1 MSVYKS
7 EKGPLLE
14 RALQSVWDDQT
25 RKPDQIVLIE
35 DGPLPAELEEVVQ
48 KLQAAF
54 KVLCRAKRQSRAQ
67 EQQSCDQSSLQSK
80 AAEPSAQFEV
90 QSSKFFAEQSGRAE
104 RKVQSSL
111 QGKEAEPSAQFE
123 VQSSKFKDQ
132 RSKILT
138 VVKLPVNGGLTKAL
152 NVGLQHVTSD
162 LVARMDSDDIAA
174 PNRFELQERFLEEHP
189 DIDIV
194 GGSMQEF
201 DDEHE
206 CLNIRHYPQ
215 THEEACKYI
224 VKACPL
230 AHPAVMM
237 RKRMFDEG
245 LKYDERYRM
254 SQDIK
259 LWYDAI
265 LSGYK
270 IANLPDVCLYFRQQG
285 DVFRRRSRVK
295 AWNEFK
301 IYMNGI
307 YRMHGLF
314 TLAYRYPIARYIFR
328 NLPPSLVKRIYE
340 SGMRKRVLEK

>member
-7 EKGPLLE
+7 EKGPLLV
-14 RALQSVWDDQT
+14 RSLQSVWDDQT

-35 DGPLPAELEEVVQ
+35 DGPLPAELEEVIES
-48 KLQAAF
+48 LTPT
-54 KVLCRAKRQSRAQ
+54 LPKR
-67 EQQSCDQSSLQSK
+67 EG
-80 AAEPSAQFEV
+80 EIPV
-90 QSSKFFAEQSGRAE
+90 
-104 RKVQSSL
+104 
-111 QGKEAEPSAQFE
+111 
-123 VQSSKFKDQ
+123 
-132 RSKILT
+132 LT

-152 NVGLQHVTSD
+152 NVGLKHATGD
-162 LVARMDSDDIAA
+162 LIARMDSDDIAA
-174 PNRFELQERFLEEHP
+174 PNRFELQEKFLEEHP
-189 DIDIV
+189 EVDIV

-206 CLNIRHYPQ
+206 CLNVRHYPL

-245 LKYDERYRM
+245 LQYDERYRM

-265 LSGYK
+265 LAGYK

-314 TLAYRYPIARYIFR
+314 TPAYRYPIARYIFR
-328 NLPPSLVKRIYE
+328 NLPPSLVKKIYE
-340 SGMRKRVLEK
+340 SGMRKRVLEAKA

>member
-1 MSVYKS
+1 MTISVLMSVYKS

-14 RALQSVWDDQT
+14 RALQSVWDDQA
-25 RKPDQIVLIE
+25 RKPNQIVLIE
-35 DGPLPAELEEVVQ
+35 DGPLPAELEEVIES
-48 KLQAAF
+48 LTPT
-54 KVLCRAKRQSRAQ
+54 LPKR
-67 EQQSCDQSSLQSK
+67 EG
-80 AAEPSAQFEV
+80 EIPV
-90 QSSKFFAEQSGRAE
+90 
-104 RKVQSSL
+104 
-111 QGKEAEPSAQFE
+111 
-123 VQSSKFKDQ
+123 
-132 RSKILT
+132 LT

-152 NVGLQHVTSD
+152 NVGLKHATGD
-162 LVARMDSDDIAA
+162 LIARMDSDDIAA

-189 DIDIV
+189 EVDIV

-206 CLNIRHYPQ
+206 CLNVRHYPL

-245 LKYDERYRM
+245 LRYDERYRM

-265 LSGYK
+265 LAGYK

-307 YRMHGLF
+307 YRMNGLF
-314 TLAYRYPIARYIFR
+314 TTAYRYPIARYIFR
-328 NLPPSLVKRIYE
+328 NLPPSLVKKIYE
-340 SGMRKRVLEK
+340 SGMRKRVLETKA

>member
-1 MSVYKS
+1 MTISVLMSVYKS
-7 EKGPLLE
+7 EKGAFLD
-14 RALQSVWDDQT
+14 RSLQSVWDDQT
-25 RKPDQIVLIE
+25 RKPEQIVLIE
-35 DGPLPAELEEVVQ
+35 DGAIPEELE
-48 KLQAAF
+48 LIIDSF
-54 KVLCRAKRQSRAQ
+54 QSRVNA
-67 EQQSCDQSSLQSK
+67 
-80 AAEPSAQFEV
+80 
-90 QSSKFFAEQSGRAE
+90 SGVA
-104 RKVQSSL
+104 KMV
-111 QGKEAEPSAQFE
+111 
-123 VQSSKFKDQ
+123 
-132 RSKILT
+132 

-152 NVGLQHVTSD
+152 NAGIKHVTGD
-162 LVARMDSDDIAA
+162 LIARMDSDDISASQ
-174 PNRFELQERFLEEHP
+174 RFDLQEKFFRENPEV
-189 DIDIV
+189 DIL

-206 CLNIRHYPQ
+206 CLNVRHYPL
-215 THEEACKYI
+215 THEDACKYI

-237 RKRMFDEG
+237 RRRIFDEG
-245 LKYDERYRM
+245 LHYDERYRM

-265 LSGYK
+265 LAGYRM
-270 IANLPDVCLYFRQQG
+270 ANLQEIVLFFRQQG

-314 TLAYRYPIARYIFR
+314 TLAYRYPIARYVFR

-340 SGMRKRVLEK
+340 SGMRKKVLEGTRK

>member
-7 EKGPLLE
+7 EKAACLE
-14 RALQSVWDDQT
+14 RSLQSVWDDQT

-35 DGPLPAELEEVVQ
+35 DGPLPAELEEVV
-48 KLQAAF
+48 L
-54 KVLCRAKRQSRAQ
+54 RIAKRQSRAQ
-67 EQQSCDQSSLQSK
+67 RLQ
-80 AAEPSAQFEV
+80 AAFKSAD
-90 QSSKFFAEQSGRAE
+90 A
-104 RKVQSSL
+104 
-111 QGKEAEPSAQFE
+111 
-123 VQSSKFKDQ
+123 
-132 RSKILT
+132 RSNALT

-152 NVGLQHVTSD
+152 NVGLKHATGD
-162 LVARMDSDDIAA
+162 LIARMDSDDISA

-189 DIDIV
+189 EVDIV

-206 CLNIRHYPQ
+206 CLNVRHYPL

-245 LKYDERYRM
+245 LQYDERYRM

-265 LSGYK
+265 LAGYK

-328 NLPPSLVKRIYE
+328 NLPPSLVKKIYE

>member
-1 MSVYKS
+1 MTLSVLMSVYKS

-48 KLQAAF
+48 RLQAAF
-54 KVLCRAKRQSRAQ
+54 KVQ
-67 EQQSCDQSSLQSK
+67 EQQSCVQSSLQSK
-80 AAEPSAQFEV
+80 AAEPSA
-90 QSSKFFAEQSGRAE
+90 
-104 RKVQSSL
+104 
-111 QGKEAEPSAQFE
+111 
-123 VQSSKFKDQ
+123 
-132 RSKILT
+132 KILT

-152 NVGLQHVTSD
+152 NVGLKHVTSD

-174 PNRFELQERFLEEHP
+174 PERLAMQERFLEEHP

-237 RKRMFDEG
+237 RRRMFDDG

-265 LSGYK
+265 LAGYK
-270 IANLPDVCLYFRQQG
+270 MANLPEVCLYFRQQG

-328 NLPPSLVKRIYE
+328 NLPPSMVKKIYE

>member
-1 MSVYKS
+1 M
-7 EKGPLLE
+7 E

-25 RKPDQIVLIE
+25 RKPNQIVLVV
-35 DGPLPAELEEVVQ
+35 DGPIPAELEQVINNYE
-48 KLQAAF
+48 LRINN
-54 KVLCRAKRQSRAQ
+54 L
-67 EQQSCDQSSLQSK
+67 
-80 AAEPSAQFEV
+80 
-90 QSSKFFAEQSGRAE
+90 
-104 RKVQSSL
+104 
-111 QGKEAEPSAQFE
+111 
-123 VQSSKFKDQ
+123 
-132 RSKILT
+132 LT

-152 NVGLQHVTSD
+152 NVGLKHATGD
-162 LVARMDSDDIAA
+162 LIARMDSDDIAA
-174 PNRFELQERFLEEHP
+174 PNRFELQEKFLEEHP
-189 DIDIV
+189 EVDIV

-206 CLNIRHYPQ
+206 CLNVRHYPL

-230 AHPAVMM
+230 AHPSVMM

-245 LKYDERYRM
+245 LHYDERYRM

-265 LSGYK
+265 LAGYK
-270 IANLPDVCLYFRQQG
+270 IANLPEVCLYFRQQG

-307 YRMHGLF
+307 YSQSSPRG
-314 TLAYRYPIARYIFR
+314 Y
-328 NLPPSLVKRIYE
+328 K
-340 SGMRKRVLEK
+340 

>member
-1 MSVYKS
+1 MSSTISVLMSVYRS
-7 EKGPLLE
+7 EKGEYLD
-14 RALQSVWDDQT
+14 RSLQSVWDDQT
-25 RKPDQIVLIE
+25 RKPEQIVLIE
-35 DGPLPAELEEVVQ
+35 DGAIPEELELIIDNFQLRVNASGV
-48 KLQAAF
+48 
-54 KVLCRAKRQSRAQ
+54 AKM
-67 EQQSCDQSSLQSK
+67 
-80 AAEPSAQFEV
+80 V
-90 QSSKFFAEQSGRAE
+90 
-104 RKVQSSL
+104 
-111 QGKEAEPSAQFE
+111 
-123 VQSSKFKDQ
+123 
-132 RSKILT
+132 

-152 NVGLQHVTSD
+152 NAGIKHVTGD
-162 LVARMDSDDIAA
+162 LIARMDSDDISA
-174 PNRFELQERFLEEHP
+174 PQRFELQEKFFRENSE
-189 DIDIV
+189 IDIL

-206 CLNIRHYPQ
+206 CLNVRHYPL
-215 THEEACKYI
+215 THEDACKYI

-237 RKRMFDEG
+237 RRRIFDEG
-245 LKYDERYRM
+245 LHYDERYRM

-265 LSGYK
+265 LAGYRM
-270 IANLPDVCLYFRQQG
+270 ANLQEIVLFFRQQG

-314 TLAYRYPIARYIFR
+314 TLAYRYPIARYVFR

-340 SGMRKRVLEK
+340 SGMRKKVLEGTRK

>member
-1 MSVYKS
+1 MTISVLMSVYRS
-7 EKGPLLE
+7 EQAACLQ

-25 RKPDQIVLIE
+25 RKPDQIVLVV
-35 DGPLPAELEEVVQ
+35 DGPIPEELELIV
-48 KLQAAF
+48 
-54 KVLCRAKRQSRAQ
+54 
-67 EQQSCDQSSLQSK
+67 DSLQLTVN
-80 AAEPSAQFEV
+80 A
-90 QSSKFFAEQSGRAE
+90 SGTATM
-104 RKVQSSL
+104 
-111 QGKEAEPSAQFE
+111 
-123 VQSSKFKDQ
+123 
-132 RSKILT
+132 T

-189 DIDIV
+189 EIDIV

-206 CLNIRHYPQ
+206 CLNVRHYPQ

-265 LSGYK
+265 LAGYK
-270 IANLPDVCLYFRQQG
+270 MANLPDVCLYFRQQG

-314 TLAYRYPIARYIFR
+314 TTAYRYPIARYIFR
-328 NLPPSLVKRIYE
+328 NLPPSMVKRIYE

>member
-1 MSVYKS
+1 MTISVLMSVYKS
-7 EKGPLLE
+7 EKGEYLD
-14 RALQSVWDDQT
+14 RSFQSVWDDQT
-25 RKPDQIVLIE
+25 RKPEQIVLVE
-35 DGPLPAELEEVVQ
+35 DGPLTEDLYAVIGKWRETLGDKLVV
-48 KLQAAF
+48 
-54 KVLCRAKRQSRAQ
+54 CRN
-67 EQQSCDQSSLQSK
+67 EQNL
-80 AAEPSAQFEV
+80 
-90 QSSKFFAEQSGRAE
+90 
-104 RKVQSSL
+104 
-111 QGKEAEPSAQFE
+111 
-123 VQSSKFKDQ
+123 
-132 RSKILT
+132 
-138 VVKLPVNGGLTKAL
+138 GLTKSL
-152 NVGLQHVTSD
+152 NKGIELITSD
-162 LVARMDSDDIAA
+162 LIARSDSDDISA
-174 PNRFELQERFLEEHP
+174 PQRFELQEKFFRENPE
-189 DIDIV
+189 IDIL

-206 CLNIRHYPQ
+206 CLNVRHYPL
-215 THEEACKYI
+215 THEEACRYI

-245 LKYDERYRM
+245 IQYDERYRM

-259 LWYDAI
+259 LWYDAV
-265 LSGYK
+265 LAGYQM
-270 IANLPDVCLYFRQQG
+270 ANLQEIVLFFRQQG